1 MKLKVKVFLV
11 TMVLV
16 VFSISITAIAIVQI
30 NFNTLL
36 QREREQAVIRQ
47 DYLIG
52 SITNQIAV
60 QKISYHQI
68 SMEQADLQKMISDLS
83 TSQFDMYHLKVLM
96 KQGDQYI
103 VGENHTILDQQ
114 SDLLQRLEDS
124 RSIFT
129 DICED
134 DGRTYLLAICNLTL
148 ENEVYVLATISDIS
162 DLFSQYSHQVIL
174 VLIISLVLA
183 SLLAIILYFS
193 LNYLLNPLTK
203 LNQLILRIANGDYD
217 LRLEEKGS
225 VEFEELADNVN
236 MMSEAIR
243 SKTEMLEELAD
254 NRQQFINHFAH
265 EMKTPLTSILGFA
278 DILRL
283 KKDVAESERQE
294 YASIIAEEAT
304 RLKVLSSKLLELVTT
319 NDQMLEM
326 RPVSLKALFTDIWQS
341 MQPLLAR
348 KKVSLIIKPSDLILI
363 CDKYLISSMLY
374 NLIDNAYK
382 ASFEN
387 GMIYLKAY
395 QVDQHT
401 VLEVKDNGR
410 GMSEKTIRHAL
421 EPFYMEDKAR
431 SRKNGGSGLGLALCA
446 KIADAHH
453 AKLYIESQLGKGTSI
468 YIEFRKEQGDEV

>member
-11 TMVLV
+11 TMVFV
-16 VFSISITAIAIVQI
+16 VLSISITAITILQI

-60 QKISYHQI
+60 QKISYHQV

-96 KQGDQYI
+96 KQGDQYV
-103 VGENHTILDQQ
+103 VGEDHAILDQQ

-134 DGRTYLLAICNLTL
+134 DSKTYLLAICNLTL

-193 LNYLLNPLTK
+193 LNHLLNPLTK

-243 SKTEMLEELAD
+243 FKTERLEELAD

-294 YASIIAEEAT
+294 YASIISEEAT

-319 NDQMLEM
+319 NAQMLEK
-326 RPVSLKALFTDIWQS
+326 R
-341 MQPLLAR
+341 
-348 KKVSLIIKPSDLILI
+348 
-363 CDKYLISSMLY
+363 
-374 NLIDNAYK
+374 
-382 ASFEN
+382 
-387 GMIYLKAY
+387 
-395 QVDQHT
+395 
-401 VLEVKDNGR
+401 
-410 GMSEKTIRHAL
+410 
-421 EPFYMEDKAR
+421 
-431 SRKNGGSGLGLALCA
+431 
-446 KIADAHH
+446 
-453 AKLYIESQLGKGTSI
+453 
-468 YIEFRKEQGDEV
+468 